1 MKRVGGIFMVLLA
14 VMIGV
19 VEFRAIVDPN
29 VGQNVSSALSAHD
42 PFPRLPW
49 DYHIIFV
56 LLFLGLLAS
65 GLHFIFRR
73 KVHGTS
79 RI

>member
-1 MKRVGGIFMVLLA
+1 MRFALGIFAVLLA
-14 VMIGV
+14 SLVGV
-19 VEFRAIVDPN
+19 VEFRAIADP
-29 VGQNVSSALSAHD
+29 VVAQSVSSVFAAHD

-49 DYHIIFV
+49 DYHVIFI
-56 LLFLGLLAS
+56 LLFFGLLAS

-73 KVHGTS
+73 KVHGTF

>member
-1 MKRVGGIFMVLLA
+1 MKRVGGILMLLVAAMVG
-14 VMIGV
+14 I
-19 VEFRAIVDPN
+19 VEFRAIVDPDIA
-29 VGQNVSSALSAHD
+29 QSVSSAFAAHD

-49 DYHIIFV
+49 DSHVIFV

-65 GLHFIFRR
+65 GLHFLFGR